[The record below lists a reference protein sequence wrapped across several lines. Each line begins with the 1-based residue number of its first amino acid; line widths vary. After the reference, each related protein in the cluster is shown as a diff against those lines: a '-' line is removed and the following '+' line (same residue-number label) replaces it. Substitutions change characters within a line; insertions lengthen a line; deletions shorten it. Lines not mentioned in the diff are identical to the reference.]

1 MSNGSP
7 QGKSNVALIISLCLN
22 LILAGVIAMGGYR
35 AFHDGPMFG
44 GRFGIERG
52 FGHGRGQGQMGSH
65 ALMHLLPAETGK
77 IKAIADAHK
86 DRIFQLRGEAR
97 QARLEVLR
105 AFAAPDFTQPS
116 FDRALERVRG
126 ADAALEAEEVK
137 VVSESVAALTPDE
150 RRTAIERV
158 REHRDFDR
166 HREGRGRGF

>member
-35 AFHDGPMFG
+35 AFHDGSMFG

-52 FGHGRGQGQMGSH
+52 FGHGRGQMGSH

-86 DRIFQLRGEAR
+86 DRIFQLRSEAR
-97 QARLEVLR
+97 QARLDVLR
-105 AFAAPDFTQPS
+105 VFAAPDFTRQA
-116 FDRALERVRG
+116 FDHALERVRS

-137 VVSESVAALTPDE
+137 VVSESVGALTPDE
-150 RRTAIERV
+150 RRTAIERA
-158 REHRDFDR
+158 REHRGFGMR
-166 HREGRGRGF
+166 GEGRGRGF